1 MEIIVNLCGNFGMLK
16 TALITKAFCLRKIKA
31 TFEVWP

>member
-1 MEIIVNLCGNFGMLK
+1 MEIIVNLCGYFDMLK
-16 TALITKAFCLRKIKA
+16 RALRTKAFCLRKIKA